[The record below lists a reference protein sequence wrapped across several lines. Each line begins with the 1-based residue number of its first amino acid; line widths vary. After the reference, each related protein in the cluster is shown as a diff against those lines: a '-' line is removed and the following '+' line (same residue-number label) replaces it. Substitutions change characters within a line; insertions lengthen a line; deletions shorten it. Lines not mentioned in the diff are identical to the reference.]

1 MFSKFLIIGQWCC
14 GGGGISKRKRWINK
28 KMSVEYVYSCLPF
41 DNTGSTKSADVYP
54 EYFASSTCQVS
65 AITRQSDIRG
75 SQPLR
80 TPEGSQPLRTP
91 EGLQPIRTPEG
102 SQPLRTP
109 EGSHPLRTPEGSQ
122 PLRTP
127 ECRHRDV
134 KRRESIIDSCTVLK
148 LIEHIYL
155 YCPHHKISKVCICNY

>member
-1 MFSKFLIIGQWCC
+1 MQ
-14 GGGGISKRKRWINK
+14 NK
-28 KMSVEYVYSCLPF
+28 KMSVEYVYSCLSF

-91 EGLQPIRTPEG
+91 E
-102 SQPLRTP
+102 
-109 EGSHPLRTPEGSQ
+109 
-122 PLRTP
+122 
-127 ECRHRDV
+127 CRHSDV
-134 KRRESIIDSCTVLK
+134 KRRESIIDSCTVLE

-155 YCPHHKISKVCICNY
+155 YCPHHKISKVCICNYQILSCANLPLYVKIENIKCFFM